1 MAKNATSNPNNSL
14 LSFLV
19 LIILITAS
27 ILVET
32 HFDLSMYGQLL
43 VKGIFLF
50 SIFGL
55 NGFFNGSL
63 TKQLFSMPLMSIMVF
78 LFFLAIATA
87 TGVETYYDTATAQK
101 VIYKSPWFEWI
112 IFILFINL
120 IANVLRYQL
129 HKKKEKIGSLIFHV
143 SFLII
148 VIGAFVTRHTGF
160 EGMMSIPE
168 NKSVNYI
175 LSAET
180 YLQIKIDDQ
189 DQQYTY
195 DAQMIVTEYTN
206 NNFSHEVLFP
216 GNSEPITIIYKDYL
230 PKHTSFDT
238 LKTVENG
245 SKFLHIVTVGQSSR
259 KDNYLKEGTIFIEN
273 GLKLSYNTNSESD
286 AIKIT
291 ETDSGYFVMSPYDLE
306 YFQMSDRSKG
316 IIKRDSLQQF
326 FPMRLYTVGGIQFVF
341 KQTFE
346 NAEISKIESTHSP
359 MGSDVLVVS
368 INQSGKSKDVYL
380 EGGKGVFPSLKQF
393 TFNGLNYRLNFGSK
407 IVNLP
412 FSIYLRD
419 FQLEKYPG
427 TDRPSSYASEV
438 TVIEGKKNLE
448 HRIFMNNVLDYN
460 GYRFFQSSYNIDGE
474 NESTVLSV
482 NHDWWGTW
490 ITYWGYGLMML
501 GFFLGLFTKGSRFR
515 FLLKK
520 SNETRMK
527 RENLKTI
534 TLIIGLSLSG
544 LSFSQNHE
552 KHEQHSTE
560 SEIYVPID
568 LKHAEEFSK
577 LSLQNIFDNR
587 YTPIH
592 TFALN
597 FLKKV
602 NRQTT
607 YNDLTP
613 TQVFIGLHTNFK
625 YWFNQPFIYVTGD
638 STESLIGNVEN
649 HRAKMSDF
657 YSKDG
662 LYKLANNMDI
672 ALSKDASRRSVFEK
686 NIIKTDERFNIMRG
700 VVMGYYLKIYP
711 IKGDSS
717 NTWYAPASDLSNL
730 SGGDS
735 TFVGGI
741 TSWYVQAVNN
751 SSKSGDWTEANNVL
765 KMISTYQN
773 SAADKDVLPSENKVK
788 WEIIYNKID
797 VFAKLA
803 NYYLGFG
810 LILLILQFIQIFK
823 PKLSLKWPMR
833 IGVSVFLLLYITHV
847 LGLALRWYLSGHAPW
862 SNGYEAIIFIGSV
875 AILAGLIFS
884 RQSKIVIGATG
895 ILAWLM
901 LFVAGMNNMNPQ
913 MTDLEPVLK
922 SYWLQIHVAI
932 ITGSYAF
939 LGLSAILGIINL
951 FIDIFKR
958 ASNIKLLRLTQKEL
972 TYINEMSMTIGLFM
986 LTIGTFLG
994 GIWANES
1001 WGRYWGWDAKETWA
1015 LAAVLVYTIILHF
1028 RFIPGLKSAYSFNFW
1043 SLWGYSS
1050 ILMTFFGVNYYL
1062 AGMHSYATG
1071 EAVPIPDWVPLTV
1084 LLFALLS
1091 LLAWW
1096 NKRKFK

>member
-1 MAKNATSNPNNSL
+1 MTNTKKSNSTNSL
-14 LSFLV
+14 LSFLFLTLFITV
-19 LIILITAS
+19 TILIEVKIDFS
-27 ILVET
+27 MLGQILI
-32 HFDLSMYGQLL
+32 
-43 VKGIFLF
+43 KGIFISTVFLF
-50 SIFGL
+50 NKVFDGK
-55 NGFFNGSL
+55 L
-63 TKQLFSMPLMSIMVF
+63 TKMLFSMPLMSIMVF
-78 LFFLAIATA
+78 FFFLSIAIA
-87 TGVETYYDTATAQK
+87 TGVETYYNTATAQK
-101 VIYKSPWFEWI
+101 VIYKSTWFEWI
-112 IFILFINL
+112 IFLLFINL

-129 HKKKEKIGSLIFHV
+129 HKKKEKIGSLIFHL

-148 VIGAFVTRHTGF
+148 VVGAFVTRNTGF

-168 NKSVNYI
+168 KKAVNYI

-180 YLQIKIDDQ
+180 YLQLIVDDGENQ
-189 DQQYTY
+189 LPCDIP
-195 DAQMIVTEYTN
+195 MIVTEFTN
-206 NNFSHEVLFP
+206 NDFSQEIEFP
-216 GNSEPITIIYKDYL
+216 GNPEPITIKYKDYL
-230 PKHTSFDT
+230 PKYTSFDT
-238 LKTVENG
+238 LKTVQNG
-245 SKFLHIVTVGQSSR
+245 SKFLHIVTVGESSR
-259 KDNYLKEGTIFIEN
+259 KDNYLKEGGLFLEN
-273 GLKLSYNTNSESD
+273 GLKLSFNTNSESD

-291 ETDSGYFVMSPYDLE
+291 ETDSGFFVFSPYDLE
-306 YFQMSDRSKG
+306 YFQMSDRTKG
-316 IIKRDSLQQF
+316 VITRDSLQAF
-326 FPMRLYTVGGIQFVF
+326 YPMRLYTVGGIQFVF

-359 MGSDVLVVS
+359 MGVDVLVVS
-368 INQSGKSKDVYL
+368 IIQGDKIQDVYL
-380 EGGKGVFPSLKQF
+380 TGGKGIFPSVKKF
-393 TFNGLNYRLNFGSK
+393 SFNGLNYRLNFGSK
-407 IVNLP
+407 IVDLP
-412 FSIYLRD
+412 FSIFLRD
-419 FQLEKYPG
+419 FELEKYPG

-438 TVIEGKKNLE
+438 TVMEGDFNLE
-448 HRIFMNNVLDYN
+448 HRIFMNNVLDYK
-460 GYRFFQSSYNIDGE
+460 GYRFFQSSYSIEGE

-501 GFFLGLFTKGSRFR
+501 GFFLGIFTKGSRFR

-520 SNETRMK
+520 SNETRQK

-534 TLIIGLSLSG
+534 ILIIGLSISG
-544 LSFSQNHE
+544 LSFGQNHD
-552 KHEQHSTE
+552 QHSKLIDDTTF
-560 SEIYVPID
+560 VPID
-568 LKHAEEFSK
+568 IAHADEFSK
-577 LSLQNIFDNR
+577 LSLQNTFDNR

-607 YNDLTP
+607 YNGLTP
-613 TQVFIGLHTNFK
+613 TQVFIGLHTDFK

-638 STESLIGNVEN
+638 STEALLGTVEN

-657 YSKDG
+657 YSNKG
-662 LYKLANNMDI
+662 LYKLATNMDI

-700 VVMGYYLKIYP
+700 VVMGYYLKIFP
-711 IKGDSS
+711 IKGDPS
-717 NTWYAPASDLSNL
+717 NVWYAPASDLSIL
-730 SGGDS
+730 KTGDS
-735 TFVGGI
+735 TFVSGI
-741 TSWYVQAVNN
+741 MSWYIQSVNYAT
-751 SSKSGDWTEANNVL
+751 KSGDWTEANQVL
-765 KMISTYQN
+765 EMISKYQDG
-773 SAADKDVLPSENKVK
+773 AADQNVIPSKEKVEWEILYNKV
-788 WEIIYNKID
+788 D

-833 IGVSVFLLLYITHV
+833 IGVSVFFLLYIAHV

-884 RQSKIVIGATG
+884 KQSKIVIGATG

-939 LGLSAILGIINL
+939 LGLSALLGIINL
-951 FIDIFKR
+951 GIDVFKR

-1028 RFIPGLKSAYSFNFW
+1028 RFIPGLKSAYTFNFW

-1091 LLAWW
+1091 LAAWW

>member
-1 MAKNATSNPNNSL
+1 MAQPKKSNSTNSL
-14 LSFLV
+14 LSFLILSL
-19 LIILITAS
+19 LITFTILIE
-27 ILVET
+27 IK
-32 HFDLSMYGQLL
+32 FDFSMLGQI
-43 VKGIFLF
+43 VIKGIFISTLF
-50 SIFGL
+50 FL
-55 NGFFNGSL
+55 NTFFKGKL
-63 TKQLFSMPLMSIMVF
+63 TKQLFSMPLMSIMV
-78 LFFLAIATA
+78 LFFFLSIAIA

-101 VIYKSPWFEWI
+101 MIYKAVWFEWI
-112 IFILFINL
+112 IFILFVNL
-120 IANVLRYQL
+120 IANIFRYQL
-129 HKKKEKIGSLIFHV
+129 LKKKEKIGSLIFHA
-143 SFLII
+143 SFLVI
-148 VIGAFVTRHTGF
+148 VIGAFVTRNTGF

-168 NKSVNYI
+168 NKAVNYI

-180 YLQIKIDDQ
+180 FLQIKVDDK
-189 DQQYTY
+189 DQQYTF
-195 DAQMIVTEYTN
+195 DIPMVVTEHTN
-206 NNFSHEVLFP
+206 NDFTHEIEFP
-216 GNSEPITIIYKDYL
+216 GNTEPITIAYKNFL
-230 PKHTSFDT
+230 PKYTSFDT
-238 LKTVENG
+238 LKTVEEG
-245 SKFLHIVTVGQSSR
+245 SKFLHIVTVGESSR
-259 KDNYLKEGTIFIEN
+259 NDNYLKDGEIFVDN
-273 GLKLSYNTNSESD
+273 GLKLSFNSNTESD
-286 AIKIT
+286 AIQIT
-291 ETDSGYFVMSPYDLE
+291 ETDSGYFVFSPYDLE
-306 YFQMSDRSKG
+306 YFQMSDRTKG
-316 IIKRDSLQQF
+316 VISRDSLQPF
-326 FPMRLYTVGGIQFVF
+326 YPMRLYTVGGIQFVF
-341 KQTFE
+341 KQVFE
-346 NAEISKIESTHSP
+346 NAELSKIESTHSP
-359 MGSDVLVVS
+359 MGVDVLVVS
-368 INQSGKSKDVYL
+368 ILQGDKTQDVYL
-380 EGGKGVFPSLKQF
+380 TGGKGIFPSVKQF
-393 TFNGLNYRLNFGSK
+393 SFNGLNYRLNFGSK
-407 IVNLP
+407 IVDLP
-412 FSIYLRD
+412 FSIFLRD
-419 FQLEKYPG
+419 FELEKYPG

-438 TVIEGKKNLE
+438 TVMEGDFNLE
-448 HRIFMNNVLDYN
+448 HRIFMNNVLDYK
-460 GYRFFQSSYNIDGE
+460 GYRFFQSSYNIEGE
-474 NESTVLSV
+474 MESTVLSV

-501 GFFLGLFTKGSRFR
+501 GFFLGIFTKGSRFR

-520 SNETRMK
+520 SNDTRQK
-527 RENLKTI
+527 RESLKT
-534 TLIIGLSLSG
+534 LLLVIGLSISG
-544 LSFSQNHE
+544 FSFSQNHSE
-552 KHEQHSTE
+552 HKNTEQNKTF
-560 SEIYVPID
+560 VPVD
-568 LKHAEEFSK
+568 LTHAEQFSK
-577 LSLQNIFDNR
+577 LSLQNTFDNR

-602 NRQTT
+602 SRQTT

-638 STESLIGNVEN
+638 STESLIGGVEN

-662 LYKLANNMDI
+662 RYKLANNMDI

-700 VVMGYYLKIYP
+700 VVMGYYLKIFP
-711 IKGDSS
+711 IKNDPS
-717 NTWYAPASDLSNL
+717 NVWYAPASDLSAL
-730 SGGDS
+730 TGGDS
-735 TFVGGI
+735 TFVSGI
-741 TSWYVQAVNN
+741 TSWYIQAVNN
-751 SSKSGDWTEANNVL
+751 STASGDWTEANNVL
-765 KMISTYQN
+765 AMIIKYQDG
-773 SAADKDVLPSENKVK
+773 AAAKNVLPSKEKVE
-788 WEIIYNKID
+788 WEIIYNEID

-833 IGVSVFLLLYITHV
+833 IGVSIFFILYVAHI

-884 RQSKIVIGATG
+884 KQSKIVIGATG

-951 FIDIFKR
+951 GIDVFTR
-958 ASNIKLLRLTQKEL
+958 ASNIKLLRLTQREL

-1015 LAAVLVYTIILHF
+1015 LAAVLVYTIILHL
-1028 RFIPGLKSAYSFNFW
+1028 RFIPGLKSVYTFNLW

-1091 LLAWW
+1091 IVAWW
-1096 NKRKFK
+1096 NKRKYQ

>member
-1 MAKNATSNPNNSL
+1 MKNTKKSNPTNSL
-14 LSFLV
+14 LSFLT
-19 LIILITAS
+19 LTILITIT
-27 ILVET
+27 ILIEIKVD
-32 HFDLSMYGQLL
+32 FSMLGQILI
-43 VKGIFLF
+43 KGIFISLLF
-50 SIFGL
+50 FL
-55 NGFFNGSL
+55 NKFFNGKL
-63 TKQLFSMPLMSIMVF
+63 TKHLFSMPLMSIMVF
-78 LFFLAIATA
+78 FFFLSIAIA
-87 TGVETYYDTATAQK
+87 TGVETYYNTATAQK
-101 VIYKSPWFEWI
+101 VIYKSVWFEWI
-112 IFILFINL
+112 IFLLFINL
-120 IANVLRYQL
+120 IANIFRYQL
-129 HKKKEKIGSLIFHV
+129 HKSKEKIGSLIFHI

-180 YLQIKIDDQ
+180 YLQIKVDDK

-195 DAQMIVTEYTN
+195 DIPMIVTEHTN
-206 NNFSHEVLFP
+206 NDFSHEVIFP
-216 GNSEPITIIYKDYL
+216 GNSKPITIKYKDYL
-230 PKHTSFDT
+230 PKYTSFDT

-245 SKFLHIVTVGQSSR
+245 SKFLHIVTVGESSR
-259 KDNYLKEGTIFIEN
+259 KNNYLKEGTVFLED
-273 GLKLSYNTNSESD
+273 GLKLSFNTNSESD
-286 AIKIT
+286 AIQIT
-291 ETDSGYFVMSPYDLE
+291 ETDSGFFVFSPYDLE

-316 IIKRDSLQQF
+316 IITRDSLQAF
-326 FPMRLYTVGGIQFVF
+326 YPMRLYTVGGIRFVF

-346 NAEISKIESTHSP
+346 NAEISKTESIHTP
-359 MGSDVLVVS
+359 TGVDVLVIS
-368 INQSGKSKDVYL
+368 LLQGDKSQDVYL
-380 EGGKGVFPSLKQF
+380 TGGKGIFPSVKQF
-393 TFNGLNYRLNFGSK
+393 SFNGLNYRLNFGSK
-407 IVNLP
+407 IVSLP
-412 FSIYLRD
+412 FSIFLRD
-419 FQLEKYPG
+419 FELEKYPG

-438 TVIEGKKNLE
+438 TVMEGESNLE

-460 GYRFFQSSYNIDGE
+460 GYRFFQSSYNIEGDM
-474 NESTVLSV
+474 ESTVLSV

-501 GFFLGLFTKGSRFR
+501 GFFLGIFTKGSRFR

-520 SNETRMK
+520 SNETRQK
-527 RENLKTI
+527 RENMKTI
-534 TLIIGLSLSG
+534 LLCIGLSISG
-544 LSFSQNHE
+544 LSFSQDHSQHNNE
-552 KHEQHSTE
+552 LDHSTF
-560 SEIYVPID
+560 IPVD
-568 LKHAEEFSK
+568 KMHAAEFSK
-577 LSLQNIFDNR
+577 LSLQNTFDNR

-602 NRQTT
+602 SRQTI
-607 YNDLTP
+607 YNELTP
-613 TQVFIGLHTNFK
+613 TQVFIGLHTDFK

-638 STESLIGNVEN
+638 STENLLGTVEN

-657 YSKDG
+657 YSDKG
-662 LYKLANNMDI
+662 SYKLANNMDI
-672 ALSKDASRRSVFEK
+672 ALSKNPSNRSIFEK

-700 VVMGYYLKIYP
+700 VVMGYYLKIFP
-711 IKGDSS
+711 IKGDPS
-717 NTWYAPASDLSNL
+717 NIWYAPASDLSAL
-730 SGGDS
+730 QSGDS
-735 TFVGGI
+735 TFISGI
-741 TSWYVQAVNN
+741 MSWYIQSVNI
-751 SSKSGDWTEANNVL
+751 SAKSGDWTEANKVL
-765 KMISTYQN
+765 KMISTYQTN
-773 SAADKDVLPSENKVK
+773 AADKNVLPSKEKVK
-788 WEIIYNKID
+788 WEILYNKAN
-797 VFAKLA
+797 VFDKLA

-833 IGVSVFLLLYITHV
+833 IGVSVFFILYVAHIF
-847 LGLALRWYLSGHAPW
+847 GLALRWYLSGHAPW

-951 FIDIFKR
+951 GIDVFKR

-1015 LAAVLVYTIILHF
+1015 LAAVLVYTILLHF
-1028 RFIPGLKSAYSFNFW
+1028 RFIPGLKSAYTFNFW

-1071 EAVPIPDWVPLTV
+1071 EAVPIPNWVPLTV

-1091 LLAWW
+1091 LAAWW
-1096 NKRKFK
+1096 NKRKYN

>member
-1 MAKNATSNPNNSL
+1 MTKTKKSSTTNSL
-14 LSFLV
+14 LSFL
-19 LIILITAS
+19 ILALFITVT
-27 ILVET
+27 ILVEMK
-32 HFDLSMYGQLL
+32 FDLSMLGQI
-43 VKGIFLF
+43 VIKGIFISTLF
-50 SIFGL
+50 FF
-55 NGFFNGSL
+55 NKFFNGKL
-63 TKQLFSMPLMSIMVF
+63 TKHLFSMPLMSIMVF
-78 LFFLAIATA
+78 LFFLSIAIA

-101 VIYKSPWFEWI
+101 VIYKSVWFEWI
-112 IFILFINL
+112 IFLLFVNL
-120 IANVLRYQL
+120 ISNVLKHQL
-129 HKKKEKIGSLIFHV
+129 HKKKEKIGSLIFHI

-148 VIGAFVTRHTGF
+148 VAGAFVTRHTGF

-168 NKSVNYI
+168 KKSVNYI

-180 YLQIKIDDQ
+180 YLQIKIDDL

-195 DAQMIVTEYTN
+195 DLPMIVTEHTN
-206 NNFSHEVLFP
+206 NDFSHDVLFP
-216 GNSEPITIIYKDYL
+216 GNSEPITIAYKEFL
-230 PKHTSFDT
+230 PKYTSFDT

-245 SKFLHIVTVGQSSR
+245 SKFLHIVTVGESSR
-259 KDNYLKEGTIFIEN
+259 NDNYLKDGEIFVDN
-273 GLKLSYNTNSESD
+273 GLKLSFNTNSESD
-286 AIKIT
+286 AIQIT
-291 ETDSGYFVMSPYDLE
+291 ETDSGYFVFSPYDLE

-316 IIKRDSLQQF
+316 MITRDSLQPF
-326 FPMRLYTVGGIQFVF
+326 YPMRLYTVGGIQFVF

-346 NAEISKIESTHSP
+346 NVELSKIESTHSP
-359 MGSDVLVVS
+359 MGVDVLVVS
-368 INQSGKSKDVYL
+368 INQGGKSQDVYL
-380 EGGKGVFPSLKQF
+380 TGGKGIFPSLKQF
-393 TFNGLNYRLNFGSK
+393 SFNGLNYRMNFGSK
-407 IVNLP
+407 IVDLP

-419 FQLEKYPG
+419 FELEKYPG

-438 TVIEGKKNLE
+438 TVMEGEKNLE

-460 GYRFFQSSYNIDGE
+460 GYRFFQSSYNIEGE
-474 NESTVLSV
+474 MESTVLSV

-501 GFFLGLFTKGSRFR
+501 GFFLGIFTKGSRFR

-520 SNETRMK
+520 SNETRQK

-534 TLIIGLSLSG
+534 ALLIGLSISG
-544 LSFSQNHE
+544 LSFGQTHD
-552 KHEQHSTE
+552 QHNTAVNDT
-560 SEIYVPID
+560 IFVPVD
-568 LKHAEEFSK
+568 LAHADEFSK
-577 LSLQNIFDNR
+577 LSLQNTFDNR

-602 NRQTT
+602 SRQTT
-607 YNDLTP
+607 FNDLTP

-638 STESLIGNVEN
+638 STEALIGDVQN
-649 HRAKMSDF
+649 HRARMSDF
-657 YSKDG
+657 YNDKG
-662 LYKLANNMDI
+662 QYKLATNMDI
-672 ALSKDASRRSVFEK
+672 ALSKDASLRSVFEK

-711 IKGDSS
+711 IKGDPS
-717 NTWYAPASDLSNL
+717 NLWYAPASDLTAL
-730 SGGDS
+730 TGGDS
-735 TFVGGI
+735 TFISGI
-741 TSWYVQAVNN
+741 TSWYIQAVNN
-751 SSKSGDWTEANNVL
+751 STKSGNWDEANQVL
-765 KMISTYQN
+765 QMISKYQDG
-773 SAADKDVLPSENKVK
+773 AADVNVIPSKEKVK
-788 WEIIYNKID
+788 WEILYNKVD

-833 IGVSVFLLLYITHV
+833 IGVSVFFVLYIAHV

-884 RQSKIVIGATG
+884 KQSKIVIGATG

-951 FIDIFKR
+951 GIDIFKR

-1028 RFIPGLKSAYSFNFW
+1028 RFIPGLKSAYTFNFW

-1071 EAVPIPDWVPLTV
+1071 EAVPIPAWVPLTV

-1091 LLAWW
+1091 LAAWW
-1096 NKRKFK
+1096 NKRKFI